1 MLKEA
6 EAQEA
11 KNKRASLQGRAA
23 QHLHGKIVEA
33 EAELV
38 RQEQAQQIAGL
49 EAENRRLLKEAK
61 AQEAENKRASLQG
74 RAAMALHHKALAE
87 GDAMIRQEESE
98 QNAELEVRQLA
109 LPCPAQRPFLPTGR
123 HTPWMATDNT
133 TVPRSRS
140 TDVKHF

>member
-1 MLKEA
+1 MLKQA

-11 KNKRASLQGRAA
+11 ENKRMSLQGRAA

-87 GDAMIRQEESE
+87 GDAEIEAEQQEVNE
-98 QNAELEVRQLA
+98 QTKSL
-109 LPCPAQRPFLPTGR
+109 
-123 HTPWMATDNT
+123 
-133 TVPRSRS
+133 
-140 TDVKHF
+140 KK

>member
-1 MLKEA
+1 M
-6 EAQEA
+6 
-11 KNKRASLQGRAA
+11 SLQGRAA
-23 QHLHGKIVEA
+23 QHLHGTEVEA
-33 EAELV
+33 EAEAA

-61 AQEAENKRASLQG
+61 AQEAADKRASLQG

-109 LPCPAQRPFLPTGR
+109 LPSPAPILAHGAPRPLEG
-123 HTPWMATDNT
+123 NI
-133 TVPRSRS
+133 
-140 TDVKHF
+140 